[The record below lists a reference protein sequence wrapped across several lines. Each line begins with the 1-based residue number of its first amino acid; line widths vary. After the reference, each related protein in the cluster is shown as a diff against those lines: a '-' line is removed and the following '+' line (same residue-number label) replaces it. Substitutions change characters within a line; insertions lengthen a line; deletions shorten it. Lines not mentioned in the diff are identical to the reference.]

1 MIVDLGCGTY
11 CRGDLGI
18 DVQFDTKNKYDQPWK
33 FDGIMGSK
41 NPNCQHIFA
50 DLNDKLP
57 LMDNSF
63 DVVIMRDVIEHLLR
77 PYDTLLEVKRVLKI
91 NGILKLTTPNAQ
103 VSKADWRD
111 EEHIYSF
118 TEPTITRLVGKVL
131 KVEKV
136 SLLFNDEVIY
146 VEAKK
151 L

>member
-1 MIVDLGCGTY
+1 MDLGCGTY

-18 DVQFDTKNKYDQPWK
+18 DIQFSNMNKYDQPWK
-33 FDGIMGSK
+33 FDEIMGSR
-41 NPNCQHIFA
+41 NTNCKHIQA
-50 DLNDKLP
+50 DINEPLP
-57 LMDNSF
+57 LKNNSF

-103 VSKADWRD
+103 VSKANWRD